1 MSRKAKLQNLLKKHA
16 EKLRFA
22 FVGGANTGIDFGI
35 LFALVFLGVDKLVAN
50 FFSTG
55 IAFIFS
61 FFVNRSFTFKSIG
74 GNTKK
79 QFGLFLVITMFGLW
93 VIQPVIIG
101 FVAWLLDSSDLPKP
115 IILLASKLLATV
127 ATLIWNYILYS
138 KFVFIKEG
146 K

>member
-1 MSRKAKLQNLLKKHA
+1 LQNLLKKHA
-16 EKLRFA
+16 EKLRFGL
-22 FVGGANTGIDFGI
+22 VGGANTAIDFGI

-61 FFVNRSFTFKSIG
+61 FYINRSFTFKSTG

-79 QFGLFLVITMFGLW
+79 QFGLFLVITLFGLW
-93 VIQPVIIG
+93 VIQPAVIAV
-101 FVAWLLDSSDLPKP
+101 VAWLLASSDLSKP
-115 IILLASKLLATV
+115 IILLVGKLLATV

>member
-1 MSRKAKLQNLLKKHA
+1 LQNLLKKHA

-22 FVGGANTGIDFGI
+22 LVGGANTAIDFGI

-61 FFVNRSFTFKSIG
+61 FFVNRSFTFKSTG

-79 QFGLFLVITMFGLW
+79 QFGIFLVITMFGLW
-93 VIQPVIIG
+93 VIQPAIIA
-101 FVAWLLDSSDLPKP
+101 FVAWLLASSNLSKP
-115 IILLASKLLATV
+115 IILLAGKLLATV
-127 ATLIWNYILYS
+127 VTLIWNYILYS
-138 KFVFIKEG
+138 KFVFIKED

>member
-1 MSRKAKLQNLLKKHA
+1 MQNLLKKHA
-16 EKLRFA
+16 EKLRFGL
-22 FVGGANTGIDFGI
+22 VGGANTAIDFGI

-61 FFVNRSFTFKSIG
+61 FYINRSFTFKSTG

-79 QFGLFLVITMFGLW
+79 QFGLFLVITLFGLW
-93 VIQPVIIG
+93 VIQPAVIAV
-101 FVAWLLDSSDLPKP
+101 VAWLLASSDLSKP
-115 IILLASKLLATV
+115 IILLVGKLLATV

>member
-1 MSRKAKLQNLLKKHA
+1 MQNLLKKHA

-22 FVGGANTGIDFGI
+22 LVGGANTAIDFGI
-35 LFALVFLGVDKLVAN
+35 LFGLVFLGVDKLVAN

-61 FFVNRSFTFKSIG
+61 FFVNRSFTFKSTG

-79 QFGLFLVITMFGLW
+79 QFGLFLVITLFGLW
-93 VIQPVIIG
+93 VIQPAIIAG
-101 FVAWLLDSSDLPKP
+101 VGWLFSSSHLAKP
-115 IILLASKLLATV
+115 IILLAGKLMATV

-138 KFVFIKEG
+138 RFVFIKEE

>member
-1 MSRKAKLQNLLKKHA
+1 LQNLLKKHA
-16 EKLRFA
+16 EKLRFGL
-22 FVGGANTGIDFGI
+22 VGGANTAIDFGI

-55 IAFIFS
+55 IAFVFS
-61 FFVNRSFTFKSIG
+61 FYVNRSFTFKSTG

-79 QFGLFLVITMFGLW
+79 QFGLFLVITLFGLW
-93 VIQPVIIG
+93 VIQPAIIAAT
-101 FVAWLLDSSDLPKP
+101 AWLLASSDLSKS
-115 IILLASKLLATV
+115 IILLAGKLLATV